1 MKKSYLKLLAN
12 TFCLAFLLFPIIVN
26 SQVVSTWGNLSG
38 SIPENNFSTSS
49 YSSIADGTSL
59 VKVDVTRT
67 NSSTVGGP
75 INAVPPSLTLT
86 NSFNNARATVGI
98 SGNTYTYIFSEPV
111 FIKISSEEHS
121 EFFRNENIKISST
134 TAGAQFSGSFVNG
147 QVGHSIENNN
157 TSSVHFISDG
167 SATAAGTHWL
177 VESNIA
183 LTSISVEYYVTNETE
198 AVSSEPFTL
207 NLAPTPFIRLDSA
220 NITGAGGIDLNSSAC
235 STGSEILDN
244 TNTGAT
250 SILNAPFG
258 IESMTVTLT
267 NSQNIG
273 DEELTMKGAFLGL
286 IVSGNNTTSLTFKN
300 DGTAPN
306 SSFRNSLDD
315 IFYKNNAAVPNTT
328 VNRILEVQLT
338 DINGVVSNIA
348 KTTFPVFVGP
358 VPGET
363 NGPIFVLE
371 GSGNIDLFTALDGS
385 QDAGGTWVDVDSTGA
400 LSGSTVDES
409 LLPLGGTIFR
419 YEVSGISPCNKATV
433 TVVIIK
439 ISNNEIGLTSS
450 TSCGELLTEYT
461 NPLYSSNSDDPIF
474 LFTSGSGELTSP
486 LGASG
491 TIYDW
496 YKFNPAS
503 NSYDTYALNSTATQ
517 TGLTDGGYLVV
528 RNDGGTVVEGRAWV
542 WNTSLSLNIGAD
554 ETVCAGDTLNLNGVG
569 SVTNPK
575 YTYYDPRPRPLILTP
590 TTKITVTF
598 DATHTYIS
606 DLAFYLIPPGGDP
619 RPIIDGGN
627 AIILAPKGKS
637 CNSGENVSGLTFT
650 NDPGAGTFTMC
661 SSPKPTT
668 LSGVFNSYYENR
680 DSSNAPTFID
690 WSTLN
695 SEDARKGGWAVQIYD
710 CVRQDVGRLKGAVIK
725 FDDGLG
731 NVVTHSSGSIDV
743 EINDFSCDASSASI
757 YVVPFVPPVLN
768 INSVVSLVDGIGL
781 NGALG
786 GYQWSY
792 STVGDTGPWAPF
804 ENETLSPSRIFN
816 EDTWIKLE
824 ADNGV
829 RCVTEVVKKISV
841 VAKPKAGVGSDSYVC
856 VGDASVNLSSLLT
869 GQDAAGV
876 WSVSAGSP
884 NNPVADFNASTA
896 TYNPTA
902 RGVYQFDYTVTA
914 TTPCVND
921 TSTVTVFV
929 SGNSVTAASNTPTLC
944 INELLTDITHQTTG
958 ATGIG
963 VAQNLPTGIT
973 AVFTSDN
980 IITLSGTPTV
990 SGVFNYTI
998 PLTGGCGTLVNATGK
1013 ITVTADMTVTTV
1025 PQTVTTINT
1034 ALTNIT
1040 HTTTLAI
1047 GISNDGI
1054 SGANGLPQG
1063 VNASFLSDKI
1073 TISGTPTVSG
1083 TFNYEIDLTGSC
1095 KPLKATGTIIVKN
1108 ALLADDDTLGT
1119 ASTPLS
1125 SGTTDVSAGEVLTGD
1140 TLNGVQ
1146 VTTATTDVTPI
1157 TTGNILIDADG
1168 NVTIAANTPTGSYD
1182 VEYEICESGAN
1193 PDNCTKATVTVFVVG
1208 ELVANIDDFTGT
1220 ALTIGDDSP
1229 SVIADDTLDG
1239 VAVVIGT
1246 NPGQVTLNGTTVPS
1260 EVTLNADGTITVN
1273 AGSPSGTYEVTYEI
1287 CENGANPA
1295 NCKSNTATV
1304 LVENPLVANIDDFT
1318 GTALTIGDDS
1328 PSVIADDTLDGVA
1341 VVIGTNP
1348 GQVTLNGTT
1357 VPSEVTL
1364 NADGTITV
1372 NAGSP
1377 SGTYEVTYEICENG
1391 ANPANCK
1398 SNTATVLVENP
1409 LVANIDD
1416 FTGTA
1421 LTIGDDSPSV
1431 IADDTLD
1438 GVAVVIGT
1446 NPGQVTLNGT
1456 TVPSE
1461 VTLNADG
1468 TITVNAG
1475 SPSGTYEVTYEI
1487 CENGANPAN
1496 CKSNTATV
1504 LVENPLVANIDD
1516 FTGTALTIGDD
1527 SPSVIADDTL
1537 DGVAVVIGTNPGQV
1551 TLNGTTVP
1559 SEVTLNAD
1567 GTITVNA
1574 GSPSGT
1580 YEVTYEICENGANPA
1595 NCKSNTA
1602 TVLVENPLVA
1612 NIDDFTGT
1620 ALTIGDDSPS
1630 VIADDTLD
1638 GVAVVI
1644 GTNPGQVTLN
1654 GTTVPS
1660 EVTLNADGTIT
1671 VNAGS
1676 PSGTYEVT
1684 YEICENGANPANC
1697 KSNTATVLVENP
1709 LVANIDDFT
1718 GTALTIG
1725 DDSPSVI
1732 ADDTLDGVAV
1742 VIGTNPGQVT
1752 LNGTTVP
1759 SEVTLNAD
1767 GTITV
1772 NAGSPSGTYEVTYE
1786 ICENGAN
1793 PANCKSNTA
1802 TVLVE
1807 NPLVANIDD
1816 FTGTALTIGDDSPSV
1831 IADDTLDGVA
1841 VVIGTNPGQVT
1852 LNGTTVPSEVTL
1864 NADGTITVNAG
1875 SPSGTYEVTYEIC
1888 ENGANPANCKSN
1900 TATVLVEN
1908 PLVANIDDFTGTA
1921 LTIGDD
1927 SPSVIADDTLD
1938 GVAVVI
1944 GTNPGQVTL
1953 NGTTVPS
1960 EVTLNADGTITVN
1973 AGSPSGTYE
1982 VTYEICENGANPAN
1996 CKSNTATV
2004 LVENPLVA
2012 NIDDFTGTA
2021 LTIGDDSPSV
2031 IADDTLD
2038 GVAVVIGTNP
2048 GQVTLNGTTVPS
2060 EVTLNADGTITVN
2073 AGSPSGTY
2081 EVTYEICENGANPAN
2096 CKSNTATV
2104 LVENPLVANIDDF
2117 TGTALTIGDDSP
2129 SVIADDTLDGV
2140 AVVIGINPGQV
2151 TLNGTTVPSEVT
2163 LNADGTITVNAGS
2176 PSGTYE
2182 VTYEICENG
2191 ANPANCKSNTATVL
2205 VENPLVANIDDFTGT
2220 ALTIGDDSPSV
2231 IADDTLDGVAVVIGT
2246 NPGQVTLNGTTVPSE
2261 VTLNADGTITVN
2273 AGSPSGTYEV
2283 TYEICENGANP
2294 ANCKSNTAT
2303 VLVENPLVANIDDF
2317 TGTALTI
2324 GDDSPSVIADDTLDG
2339 VAVVIGTNPGQVTLN
2354 GTTVPSEVTLNADGT
2369 ITVNAGSPSGTY
2381 EVTYEICENGA
2392 NPANCKSNT
2401 ATVLVENP
2409 LVANIDDFTGT
2420 ALTIGD
2426 DSPSVIADDTLDGVA
2441 VVIGTNPGQVT
2452 LNGTT
2457 VPSEVTLN
2465 ADGTITVNAGSP
2477 SGTYEV
2483 TYEICENGA
2492 NPANCKS
2499 NTATVLVENPLVAN
2513 IDDFTG
2519 TALTIG
2525 DDSPSVIAD
2534 DTLDGVAVVIGTNPG
2549 QVTLNGTTVP
2559 SEVTLNADG
2568 TITVN
2573 AGSPSGTYEVTY
2585 EICEN
2590 GANPANCKSN
2600 TATVLVENPLVA
2612 NIDDFTGTALT
2623 IGDDSPSVIA
2633 DDTLDGVAVVIG
2645 TNPGQVTLNGTTVP
2659 SEVTLNADGTI
2670 TVNAGSPSGTYEVTY
2685 EICENGANP
2694 ANCKSNTATVLV
2706 ENPLV
2711 ANIDDFTGT
2720 ALTIGDDSPSVI
2732 ADDTLDGVAV
2742 VIGINPGQVTLNGTT
2757 VPSEV
2762 TLNADGTITVNAGSP
2777 SGTYEVTYE
2786 ICENGANPAN
2796 CKSNT
2801 ATVLVENPL
2810 VANIDDFTGT
2820 ALTIGDDSPSVIA
2833 DDTLDGVAVVIGT
2846 NPGQVILNGTTV
2858 PSEVTLNADGTITV
2872 NAGSPSG
2879 TYEVTYEICE
2889 NGANPANCKSNTAT
2903 VLVENPL
2910 VANIDDFTGTALTIG
2925 DDSPSVIADD
2935 TLDGVAVVIGT
2946 NPGQV
2951 TLNGTTVP
2959 SEVTLNADGTIT
2971 VNAGSPSGTYEVTY
2985 EICENGANPAN
2996 CKSNTATV
3004 LVENPLVAN
3013 IDDFTGTALTIGD
3026 DSPSVIADD
3035 TLDGVA
3041 VVIGTNPG
3049 QVTLNGTT
3057 VPSEVTLNADGT
3069 ITVNAGSPS
3078 GTYEVT
3084 YEICENGANPANCK
3098 SNTATVLVENPLVAN
3113 IDDFTGTALTIGD
3126 DSPSVIADDTL
3137 DGVAVVIG
3145 INPGQVTLNGTTVP
3159 SEVTL
3164 NADGT
3169 ITVNAGSPS
3178 GTYEVTYEIC
3188 ENGANPAN
3196 CKSNTATVLV
3206 ENPLV
3211 ANIDDFTGTALTIG
3225 DDSPSVIA
3233 DDSLDGV
3240 AVVIGTNPGQVTLNG
3255 TTVPSEVTLNADG
3268 TITVNAGSPS
3278 GTYEVT
3284 YEICENG
3291 ANPANCK
3298 SNTATVLVEN
3308 VLEAINYIG
3317 TPITSGGTTSSITDN
3332 DILNTTPII
3341 VGSGVGEITLSA
3353 DPNGTNPSGF
3363 ILNPNGTIT
3372 VETNIPS
3379 GAYDFEYQICENGAN
3394 PENCQIA
3401 VATIIV
3407 ANPIDAINDDYSN
3420 NPLAAGSVTP
3430 SILIND
3436 LLDGNSVIIGTGVG
3450 EVTLLGNP
3458 NGTNPLGFTF
3468 NSDGTIAISTD
3479 IASGTYV
3486 LEYQICENGSSPI
3499 KCNIGTVTILVG
3511 VDTDGDGILNTDDID
3526 DDNDGILDTNEGDG
3540 TIDTDNDG
3548 IPDSL
3553 DTDSDNDGLLDI
3565 IEGNDNDGNGIPDL
3579 IPSGVDTDLDGLD
3592 DVFDT
3597 DNGGVPTN
3605 PSDTDGDGIFDYQDI
3620 DDDNDGI
3627 NTIDENPGDNDIT
3640 TNDSMDTNE
3649 NGIPD
3654 YLDEDVNPCGTPY
3667 NIMTPDND
3675 GENDSFFI
3683 SCIDKPEYANNTV
3696 EIFNRWGNTVYKAS
3710 GYNNESVSFKGISNG
3725 RTTLVVDE
3733 KLPPG
3738 TYYYVIDLGDGSK
3751 PKVGWLYIN
3760 R

>member
-12 TFCLAFLLFPIIVN
+12 TFCLAFFLFPIIVN

-183 LTSISVEYYVTNETE
+183 LTSISVDYYVTNETE

-590 TTKITVTF
+590 TTEITVTF

-619 RPIIDGGN
+619 RPIIDGGD
-627 AIILAPKGKS
+627 AIILAPKGKT

-829 RCVTEVVKKISV
+829 RCVTEVVKKITV

-1357 VPSEVTL
+1357 VPSEV
-1364 NADGTITV
+1364 
-1372 NAGSP
+1372 
-1377 SGTYEVTYEICENG
+1377 
-1391 ANPANCK
+1391 
-1398 SNTATVLVENP
+1398 
-1409 LVANIDD
+1409 
-1416 FTGTA
+1416 
-1421 LTIGDDSPSV
+1421 
-1431 IADDTLD
+1431 
-1438 GVAVVIGT
+1438 
-1446 NPGQVTLNGT
+1446 
-1456 TVPSE
+1456 
-1461 VTLNADG
+1461 
-1468 TITVNAG
+1468 
-1475 SPSGTYEVTYEI
+1475 
-1487 CENGANPAN
+1487 
-1496 CKSNTATV
+1496 
-1504 LVENPLVANIDD
+1504 
-1516 FTGTALTIGDD
+1516 
-1527 SPSVIADDTL
+1527 
-1537 DGVAVVIGTNPGQV
+1537 
-1551 TLNGTTVP
+1551 
-1559 SEVTLNAD
+1559 
-1567 GTITVNA
+1567 
-1574 GSPSGT
+1574 
-1580 YEVTYEICENGANPA
+1580 
-1595 NCKSNTA
+1595 
-1602 TVLVENPLVA
+1602 
-1612 NIDDFTGT
+1612 
-1620 ALTIGDDSPS
+1620 
-1630 VIADDTLD
+1630 
-1638 GVAVVI
+1638 
-1644 GTNPGQVTLN
+1644 
-1654 GTTVPS
+1654 
-1660 EVTLNADGTIT
+1660 
-1671 VNAGS
+1671 
-1676 PSGTYEVT
+1676 
-1684 YEICENGANPANC
+1684 
-1697 KSNTATVLVENP
+1697 
-1709 LVANIDDFT
+1709 
-1718 GTALTIG
+1718 
-1725 DDSPSVI
+1725 
-1732 ADDTLDGVAV
+1732 
-1742 VIGTNPGQVT
+1742 
-1752 LNGTTVP
+1752 
-1759 SEVTLNAD
+1759 
-1767 GTITV
+1767 
-1772 NAGSPSGTYEVTYE
+1772 
-1786 ICENGAN
+1786 
-1793 PANCKSNTA
+1793 
-1802 TVLVE
+1802 
-1807 NPLVANIDD
+1807 
-1816 FTGTALTIGDDSPSV
+1816 
-1831 IADDTLDGVA
+1831 
-1841 VVIGTNPGQVT
+1841 
-1852 LNGTTVPSEVTL
+1852 
-1864 NADGTITVNAG
+1864 
-1875 SPSGTYEVTYEIC
+1875 
-1888 ENGANPANCKSN
+1888 
-1900 TATVLVEN
+1900 
-1908 PLVANIDDFTGTA
+1908 
-1921 LTIGDD
+1921 
-1927 SPSVIADDTLD
+1927 
-1938 GVAVVI
+1938 
-1944 GTNPGQVTL
+1944 
-1953 NGTTVPS
+1953 
-1960 EVTLNADGTITVN
+1960 
-1973 AGSPSGTYE
+1973 
-1982 VTYEICENGANPAN
+1982 
-1996 CKSNTATV
+1996 
-2004 LVENPLVA
+2004 
-2012 NIDDFTGTA
+2012 
-2021 LTIGDDSPSV
+2021 
-2031 IADDTLD
+2031 
-2038 GVAVVIGTNP
+2038 
-2048 GQVTLNGTTVPS
+2048 
-2060 EVTLNADGTITVN
+2060 
-2073 AGSPSGTY
+2073 
-2081 EVTYEICENGANPAN
+2081 
-2096 CKSNTATV
+2096 
-2104 LVENPLVANIDDF
+2104 
-2117 TGTALTIGDDSP
+2117 
-2129 SVIADDTLDGV
+2129 
-2140 AVVIGINPGQV
+2140 
-2151 TLNGTTVPSEVT
+2151 
-2163 LNADGTITVNAGS
+2163 
-2176 PSGTYE
+2176 
-2182 VTYEICENG
+2182 
-2191 ANPANCKSNTATVL
+2191 
-2205 VENPLVANIDDFTGT
+2205 
-2220 ALTIGDDSPSV
+2220 
-2231 IADDTLDGVAVVIGT
+2231 
-2246 NPGQVTLNGTTVPSE
+2246 
-2261 VTLNADGTITVN
+2261 
-2273 AGSPSGTYEV
+2273 
-2283 TYEICENGANP
+2283 
-2294 ANCKSNTAT
+2294 
-2303 VLVENPLVANIDDF
+2303 
-2317 TGTALTI
+2317 
-2324 GDDSPSVIADDTLDG
+2324 
-2339 VAVVIGTNPGQVTLN
+2339 
-2354 GTTVPSEVTLNADGT
+2354 
-2369 ITVNAGSPSGTY
+2369 
-2381 EVTYEICENGA
+2381 
-2392 NPANCKSNT
+2392 
-2401 ATVLVENP
+2401 
-2409 LVANIDDFTGT
+2409 
-2420 ALTIGD
+2420 
-2426 DSPSVIADDTLDGVA
+2426 
-2441 VVIGTNPGQVT
+2441 
-2452 LNGTT
+2452 
-2457 VPSEVTLN
+2457 
-2465 ADGTITVNAGSP
+2465 
-2477 SGTYEV
+2477 
-2483 TYEICENGA
+2483 
-2492 NPANCKS
+2492 
-2499 NTATVLVENPLVAN
+2499 
-2513 IDDFTG
+2513 
-2519 TALTIG
+2519 
-2525 DDSPSVIAD
+2525 
-2534 DTLDGVAVVIGTNPG
+2534 
-2549 QVTLNGTTVP
+2549 
-2559 SEVTLNADG
+2559 
-2568 TITVN
+2568 
-2573 AGSPSGTYEVTY
+2573 
-2585 EICEN
+2585 
-2590 GANPANCKSN
+2590 
-2600 TATVLVENPLVA
+2600 
-2612 NIDDFTGTALT
+2612 
-2623 IGDDSPSVIA
+2623 
-2633 DDTLDGVAVVIG
+2633 
-2645 TNPGQVTLNGTTVP
+2645 
-2659 SEVTLNADGTI
+2659 
-2670 TVNAGSPSGTYEVTY
+2670 
-2685 EICENGANP
+2685 
-2694 ANCKSNTATVLV
+2694 
-2706 ENPLV
+2706 
-2711 ANIDDFTGT
+2711 
-2720 ALTIGDDSPSVI
+2720 
-2732 ADDTLDGVAV
+2732 
-2742 VIGINPGQVTLNGTT
+2742 
-2757 VPSEV
+2757 
-2762 TLNADGTITVNAGSP
+2762 
-2777 SGTYEVTYE
+2777 
-2786 ICENGANPAN
+2786 
-2796 CKSNT
+2796 
-2801 ATVLVENPL
+2801 
-2810 VANIDDFTGT
+2810 
-2820 ALTIGDDSPSVIA
+2820 
-2833 DDTLDGVAVVIGT
+2833 
-2846 NPGQVILNGTTV
+2846 
-2858 PSEVTLNADGTITV
+2858 
-2872 NAGSPSG
+2872 
-2879 TYEVTYEICE
+2879 
-2889 NGANPANCKSNTAT
+2889 
-2903 VLVENPL
+2903 
-2910 VANIDDFTGTALTIG
+2910 
-2925 DDSPSVIADD
+2925 
-2935 TLDGVAVVIGT
+2935 
-2946 NPGQV
+2946 
-2951 TLNGTTVP
+2951 
-2959 SEVTLNADGTIT
+2959 
-2971 VNAGSPSGTYEVTY
+2971 
-2985 EICENGANPAN
+2985 
-2996 CKSNTATV
+2996 
-3004 LVENPLVAN
+3004 
-3013 IDDFTGTALTIGD
+3013 
-3026 DSPSVIADD
+3026 
-3035 TLDGVA
+3035 
-3041 VVIGTNPG
+3041 
-3049 QVTLNGTT
+3049 
-3057 VPSEVTLNADGT
+3057 
-3069 ITVNAGSPS
+3069 
-3078 GTYEVT
+3078 
-3084 YEICENGANPANCK
+3084 
-3098 SNTATVLVENPLVAN
+3098 
-3113 IDDFTGTALTIGD
+3113 
-3126 DSPSVIADDTL
+3126 
-3137 DGVAVVIG
+3137 
-3145 INPGQVTLNGTTVP
+3145 
-3159 SEVTL
+3159 
-3164 NADGT
+3164 
-3169 ITVNAGSPS
+3169 
-3178 GTYEVTYEIC
+3178 
-3188 ENGANPAN
+3188 
-3196 CKSNTATVLV
+3196 
-3206 ENPLV
+3206 
-3211 ANIDDFTGTALTIG
+3211 
-3225 DDSPSVIA
+3225 
-3233 DDSLDGV
+3233 
-3240 AVVIGTNPGQVTLNG
+3240 
-3255 TTVPSEVTLNADG
+3255 
-3268 TITVNAGSPS
+3268 
-3278 GTYEVT
+3278 
-3284 YEICENG
+3284 
-3291 ANPANCK
+3291 
-3298 SNTATVLVEN
+3298 
-3308 VLEAINYIG
+3308 
-3317 TPITSGGTTSSITDN
+3317 
-3332 DILNTTPII
+3332 
-3341 VGSGVGEITLSA
+3341 
-3353 DPNGTNPSGF
+3353 
-3363 ILNPNGTIT
+3363 
-3372 VETNIPS
+3372 
-3379 GAYDFEYQICENGAN
+3379 
-3394 PENCQIA
+3394 
-3401 VATIIV
+3401 
-3407 ANPIDAINDDYSN
+3407 
-3420 NPLAAGSVTP
+3420 
-3430 SILIND
+3430 
-3436 LLDGNSVIIGTGVG
+3436 
-3450 EVTLLGNP
+3450 
-3458 NGTNPLGFTF
+3458 
-3468 NSDGTIAISTD
+3468 
-3479 IASGTYV
+3479 
-3486 LEYQICENGSSPI
+3486 
-3499 KCNIGTVTILVG
+3499 
-3511 VDTDGDGILNTDDID
+3511 
-3526 DDNDGILDTNEGDG
+3526 
-3540 TIDTDNDG
+3540 
-3548 IPDSL
+3548 
-3553 DTDSDNDGLLDI
+3553 
-3565 IEGNDNDGNGIPDL
+3565 
-3579 IPSGVDTDLDGLD
+3579 
-3592 DVFDT
+3592 
-3597 DNGGVPTN
+3597 
-3605 PSDTDGDGIFDYQDI
+3605 
-3620 DDDNDGI
+3620 
-3627 NTIDENPGDNDIT
+3627 
-3640 TNDSMDTNE
+3640 
-3649 NGIPD
+3649 
-3654 YLDEDVNPCGTPY
+3654 
-3667 NIMTPDND
+3667 
-3675 GENDSFFI
+3675 
-3683 SCIDKPEYANNTV
+3683 
-3696 EIFNRWGNTVYKAS
+3696 
-3710 GYNNESVSFKGISNG
+3710 
-3725 RTTLVVDE
+3725 
-3733 KLPPG
+3733 
-3738 TYYYVIDLGDGSK
+3738 
-3751 PKVGWLYIN
+3751 
-3760 R
+3760 

>member
-12 TFCLAFLLFPIIVN
+12 TFCLAFFLFPIIVN

-590 TTKITVTF
+590 TTEITVTF
-598 DATHTYIS
+598 DATHTYVS
-606 DLAFYLIPPGGDP
+606 DLGFFLVTP
-619 RPIIDGGN
+619 DGEKVTLGPNQGN
-627 AIILAPKGKS
+627 Y
-637 CNSGENVSGLTFT
+637 CNGNDNVSGLSFT
-650 NDPGAGTFTMC
+650 NTSG
-661 SSPKPTT
+661 
-668 LSGVFNSYYENR
+668 SGVFNFCALDQSKPGESLTGLYNKYFDGTTEE
-680 DSSNAPTFID
+680 TID
-690 WSTLN
+690 WSKVIGK
-695 SEDARKGGWAVQIYD
+695 DARKGGWAVQIYD
-710 CVRQDVGRLKGAVIK
+710 CVDQDVGRLNGAVIK

-743 EINDFSCDASSASI
+743 EIKDNSCTASTASI

-829 RCVTEVVKKISV
+829 RCVTEVVKKITV

-884 NNPVADFNASTA
+884 NNPAADFNASTA

-921 TSTVTVFV
+921 ISTVTVFV

-1304 LVENPLVANIDDFT
+1304 LVEN
-1318 GTALTIGDDS
+1318 
-1328 PSVIADDTLDGVA
+1328 
-1341 VVIGTNP
+1341 
-1348 GQVTLNGTT
+1348 
-1357 VPSEVTL
+1357 
-1364 NADGTITV
+1364 
-1372 NAGSP
+1372 
-1377 SGTYEVTYEICENG
+1377 
-1391 ANPANCK
+1391 
-1398 SNTATVLVENP
+1398 
-1409 LVANIDD
+1409 
-1416 FTGTA
+1416 
-1421 LTIGDDSPSV
+1421 
-1431 IADDTLD
+1431 
-1438 GVAVVIGT
+1438 
-1446 NPGQVTLNGT
+1446 
-1456 TVPSE
+1456 
-1461 VTLNADG
+1461 
-1468 TITVNAG
+1468 
-1475 SPSGTYEVTYEI
+1475 
-1487 CENGANPAN
+1487 
-1496 CKSNTATV
+1496 
-1504 LVENPLVANIDD
+1504 
-1516 FTGTALTIGDD
+1516 
-1527 SPSVIADDTL
+1527 
-1537 DGVAVVIGTNPGQV
+1537 
-1551 TLNGTTVP
+1551 
-1559 SEVTLNAD
+1559 
-1567 GTITVNA
+1567 
-1574 GSPSGT
+1574 
-1580 YEVTYEICENGANPA
+1580 
-1595 NCKSNTA
+1595 
-1602 TVLVENPLVA
+1602 
-1612 NIDDFTGT
+1612 
-1620 ALTIGDDSPS
+1620 
-1630 VIADDTLD
+1630 
-1638 GVAVVI
+1638 
-1644 GTNPGQVTLN
+1644 
-1654 GTTVPS
+1654 
-1660 EVTLNADGTIT
+1660 
-1671 VNAGS
+1671 
-1676 PSGTYEVT
+1676 
-1684 YEICENGANPANC
+1684 
-1697 KSNTATVLVENP
+1697 
-1709 LVANIDDFT
+1709 
-1718 GTALTIG
+1718 
-1725 DDSPSVI
+1725 
-1732 ADDTLDGVAV
+1732 
-1742 VIGTNPGQVT
+1742 
-1752 LNGTTVP
+1752 
-1759 SEVTLNAD
+1759 
-1767 GTITV
+1767 
-1772 NAGSPSGTYEVTYE
+1772 
-1786 ICENGAN
+1786 
-1793 PANCKSNTA
+1793 
-1802 TVLVE
+1802 
-1807 NPLVANIDD
+1807 
-1816 FTGTALTIGDDSPSV
+1816 
-1831 IADDTLDGVA
+1831 
-1841 VVIGTNPGQVT
+1841 
-1852 LNGTTVPSEVTL
+1852 
-1864 NADGTITVNAG
+1864 
-1875 SPSGTYEVTYEIC
+1875 
-1888 ENGANPANCKSN
+1888 
-1900 TATVLVEN
+1900 
-1908 PLVANIDDFTGTA
+1908 
-1921 LTIGDD
+1921 
-1927 SPSVIADDTLD
+1927 
-1938 GVAVVI
+1938 
-1944 GTNPGQVTL
+1944 
-1953 NGTTVPS
+1953 
-1960 EVTLNADGTITVN
+1960 
-1973 AGSPSGTYE
+1973 
-1982 VTYEICENGANPAN
+1982 
-1996 CKSNTATV
+1996 
-2004 LVENPLVA
+2004 
-2012 NIDDFTGTA
+2012 
-2021 LTIGDDSPSV
+2021 
-2031 IADDTLD
+2031 
-2038 GVAVVIGTNP
+2038 
-2048 GQVTLNGTTVPS
+2048 
-2060 EVTLNADGTITVN
+2060 
-2073 AGSPSGTY
+2073 
-2081 EVTYEICENGANPAN
+2081 
-2096 CKSNTATV
+2096 
-2104 LVENPLVANIDDF
+2104 
-2117 TGTALTIGDDSP
+2117 
-2129 SVIADDTLDGV
+2129 
-2140 AVVIGINPGQV
+2140 
-2151 TLNGTTVPSEVT
+2151 
-2163 LNADGTITVNAGS
+2163 
-2176 PSGTYE
+2176 
-2182 VTYEICENG
+2182 
-2191 ANPANCKSNTATVL
+2191 
-2205 VENPLVANIDDFTGT
+2205 
-2220 ALTIGDDSPSV
+2220 
-2231 IADDTLDGVAVVIGT
+2231 
-2246 NPGQVTLNGTTVPSE
+2246 
-2261 VTLNADGTITVN
+2261 
-2273 AGSPSGTYEV
+2273 
-2283 TYEICENGANP
+2283 
-2294 ANCKSNTAT
+2294 
-2303 VLVENPLVANIDDF
+2303 
-2317 TGTALTI
+2317 
-2324 GDDSPSVIADDTLDG
+2324 
-2339 VAVVIGTNPGQVTLN
+2339 
-2354 GTTVPSEVTLNADGT
+2354 
-2369 ITVNAGSPSGTY
+2369 
-2381 EVTYEICENGA
+2381 
-2392 NPANCKSNT
+2392 
-2401 ATVLVENP
+2401 
-2409 LVANIDDFTGT
+2409 
-2420 ALTIGD
+2420 
-2426 DSPSVIADDTLDGVA
+2426 
-2441 VVIGTNPGQVT
+2441 
-2452 LNGTT
+2452 
-2457 VPSEVTLN
+2457 
-2465 ADGTITVNAGSP
+2465 
-2477 SGTYEV
+2477 
-2483 TYEICENGA
+2483 
-2492 NPANCKS
+2492 
-2499 NTATVLVENPLVAN
+2499 
-2513 IDDFTG
+2513 
-2519 TALTIG
+2519 
-2525 DDSPSVIAD
+2525 
-2534 DTLDGVAVVIGTNPG
+2534 
-2549 QVTLNGTTVP
+2549 
-2559 SEVTLNADG
+2559 
-2568 TITVN
+2568 
-2573 AGSPSGTYEVTY
+2573 
-2585 EICEN
+2585 
-2590 GANPANCKSN
+2590 
-2600 TATVLVENPLVA
+2600 
-2612 NIDDFTGTALT
+2612 
-2623 IGDDSPSVIA
+2623 
-2633 DDTLDGVAVVIG
+2633 
-2645 TNPGQVTLNGTTVP
+2645 
-2659 SEVTLNADGTI
+2659 
-2670 TVNAGSPSGTYEVTY
+2670 
-2685 EICENGANP
+2685 
-2694 ANCKSNTATVLV
+2694 
-2706 ENPLV
+2706 
-2711 ANIDDFTGT
+2711 
-2720 ALTIGDDSPSVI
+2720 
-2732 ADDTLDGVAV
+2732 
-2742 VIGINPGQVTLNGTT
+2742 
-2757 VPSEV
+2757 
-2762 TLNADGTITVNAGSP
+2762 
-2777 SGTYEVTYE
+2777 
-2786 ICENGANPAN
+2786 
-2796 CKSNT
+2796 
-2801 ATVLVENPL
+2801 
-2810 VANIDDFTGT
+2810 
-2820 ALTIGDDSPSVIA
+2820 
-2833 DDTLDGVAVVIGT
+2833 
-2846 NPGQVILNGTTV
+2846 
-2858 PSEVTLNADGTITV
+2858 
-2872 NAGSPSG
+2872 
-2879 TYEVTYEICE
+2879 
-2889 NGANPANCKSNTAT
+2889 
-2903 VLVENPL
+2903 
-2910 VANIDDFTGTALTIG
+2910 
-2925 DDSPSVIADD
+2925 
-2935 TLDGVAVVIGT
+2935 
-2946 NPGQV
+2946 
-2951 TLNGTTVP
+2951 
-2959 SEVTLNADGTIT
+2959 
-2971 VNAGSPSGTYEVTY
+2971 
-2985 EICENGANPAN
+2985 
-2996 CKSNTATV
+2996 
-3004 LVENPLVAN
+3004 
-3013 IDDFTGTALTIGD
+3013 
-3026 DSPSVIADD
+3026 
-3035 TLDGVA
+3035 
-3041 VVIGTNPG
+3041 
-3049 QVTLNGTT
+3049 
-3057 VPSEVTLNADGT
+3057 
-3069 ITVNAGSPS
+3069 
-3078 GTYEVT
+3078 
-3084 YEICENGANPANCK
+3084 
-3098 SNTATVLVENPLVAN
+3098 
-3113 IDDFTGTALTIGD
+3113 
-3126 DSPSVIADDTL
+3126 
-3137 DGVAVVIG
+3137 
-3145 INPGQVTLNGTTVP
+3145 
-3159 SEVTL
+3159 
-3164 NADGT
+3164 
-3169 ITVNAGSPS
+3169 
-3178 GTYEVTYEIC
+3178 
-3188 ENGANPAN
+3188 
-3196 CKSNTATVLV
+3196 
-3206 ENPLV
+3206 
-3211 ANIDDFTGTALTIG
+3211 
-3225 DDSPSVIA
+3225 
-3233 DDSLDGV
+3233 
-3240 AVVIGTNPGQVTLNG
+3240 
-3255 TTVPSEVTLNADG
+3255 
-3268 TITVNAGSPS
+3268 
-3278 GTYEVT
+3278 
-3284 YEICENG
+3284 
-3291 ANPANCK
+3291 
-3298 SNTATVLVEN
+3298 

-3553 DTDSDNDGLLDI
+3553 DTDSDNDG
-3565 IEGNDNDGNGIPDL
+3565 
-3579 IPSGVDTDLDGLD
+3579 
-3592 DVFDT
+3592 
-3597 DNGGVPTN
+3597 
-3605 PSDTDGDGIFDYQDI
+3605 
-3620 DDDNDGI
+3620 
-3627 NTIDENPGDNDIT
+3627 
-3640 TNDSMDTNE
+3640 
-3649 NGIPD
+3649 
-3654 YLDEDVNPCGTPY
+3654 
-3667 NIMTPDND
+3667 
-3675 GENDSFFI
+3675 
-3683 SCIDKPEYANNTV
+3683 
-3696 EIFNRWGNTVYKAS
+3696 
-3710 GYNNESVSFKGISNG
+3710 
-3725 RTTLVVDE
+3725 
-3733 KLPPG
+3733 
-3738 TYYYVIDLGDGSK
+3738 
-3751 PKVGWLYIN
+3751 
-3760 R
+3760 